1 MDGWRHTYDPRDL
14 DYLSARAKQIRDT
27 AALLGVPSLGLAG
40 GIARELPPSAVAP
53 PAAPGTIT
61 RANDA
66 SDDATDVTN
75 GLVA

>member
-1 MDGWRHTYDPRDL
+1 MDDWRHTYDPCDL
-14 DYLSARAKQIRDT
+14 NYLSARAKQIRDT

-40 GIARELPPSAVAP
+40 GIAREMAPSAVAP
-53 PAAPGTIT
+53 PGTTT